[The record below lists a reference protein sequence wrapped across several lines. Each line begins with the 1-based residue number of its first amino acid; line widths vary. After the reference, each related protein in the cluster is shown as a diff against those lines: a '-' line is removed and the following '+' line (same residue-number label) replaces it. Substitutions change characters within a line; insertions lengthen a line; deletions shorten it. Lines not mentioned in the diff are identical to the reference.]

1 MGGFY
6 GGLRLST
13 AERYDCETD
22 QWSLIAPMNKK
33 RTFASA
39 AVLNDKIYVAG
50 GDDGNNCI
58 NYLNSVEVY
67 DPDTNRW
74 TFVAPMLF
82 EREDFSCVAFHG
94 CLYALGGCNETSSD
108 LSTEKYDPAE
118 DKWTEIPGMVIPSYC
133 SKVEVIDDKILHAV
147 SYHLLTELVPGGRE
161 EIL

>member
-39 AVLNDKIYVAG
+39 AVLN
-50 GDDGNNCI
+50 
-58 NYLNSVEVY
+58 
-67 DPDTNRW
+67 
-74 TFVAPMLF
+74 
-82 EREDFSCVAFHG
+82 
-94 CLYALGGCNETSSD
+94 GGCNETSSD

-147 SYHLLTELVPGGRE
+147 SYHLLTELVRSSKNTPEDKFLHICLCKSQKSHRNSFDFGLCLIYVQQILSRTIFGRTNMF
-161 EIL
+161 